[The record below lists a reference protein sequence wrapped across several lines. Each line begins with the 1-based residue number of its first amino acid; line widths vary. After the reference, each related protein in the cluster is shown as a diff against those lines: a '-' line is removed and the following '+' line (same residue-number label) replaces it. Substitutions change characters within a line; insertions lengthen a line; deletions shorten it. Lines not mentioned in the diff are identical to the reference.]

1 VETQLKIRSK
11 LQVKNY
17 IIDGNNLIGK
27 IKTLNQI
34 QKNNKQ
40 QSREKLAFI
49 LGRYFSKRKA
59 SVSLH
64 FDGFENDTIK
74 ISAIKII
81 YSGSSNADE
90 KIKDEIERS
99 KNPKNNILITSD
111 SNLAQ
116 FGRVCSCHIIK
127 SEEFAKQL
135 LSSSSTTEEQARIDE
150 INSAEEFKKLF
161 GVNAPD
167 KFVTK

>member
-1 VETQLKIRSK
+1 MKH
-11 LQVKNY
+11 Y

-34 QKNNKQ
+34 QKKNKQ
-40 QSREKLAFI
+40 HSREKLAFI
-49 LGRYFSKRKA
+49 LGRYFSRRKA

-81 YSGSSNADE
+81 YSGSSTADE
-90 KIKDEIERS
+90 KIKSEIERS
-99 KNPKNNILITSD
+99 KNPKNYILVTSD
-111 SNLAQ
+111 TNIAE
-116 FGRVCSCHIIK
+116 FGCVCSCEVIK
-127 SEEFAKQL
+127 SEEFARQL
-135 LSSSSTTEEQARIDE
+135 LSLNSVTEEEARIDA

-161 GVNAPD
+161 GI
-167 KFVTK
+167 K